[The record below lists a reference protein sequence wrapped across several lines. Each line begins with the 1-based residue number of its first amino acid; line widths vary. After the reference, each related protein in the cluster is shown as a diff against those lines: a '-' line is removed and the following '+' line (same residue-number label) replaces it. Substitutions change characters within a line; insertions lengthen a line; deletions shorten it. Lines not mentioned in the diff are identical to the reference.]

1 MEFTV
6 QNNSLLYSV
15 SFTEETARISIRDLS
30 NGLYESVVTLPITVW
45 HIIEHQRQ
53 QFDTYHQGQVPIT
66 ENQLGT
72 HAIVHEVAVISGH
85 HYPHVNGT
93 DFPENYVAGS
103 IQYTFPREEGQVPN
117 NWFNTPETSQVS
129 STEPQN
135 SLLQLVS
142 NAGSSEQSELSL
154 DTSTTRSFDDLKNF
168 DPAQNYGS
176 TDMSTTPSMTTPS
189 IENGTAHN
197 PIVLTDEAPTPI
209 SFWPTKPPAT
219 VERVRPIWQWN
230 SKLVR
235 IRCENS
241 FWINL
246 ML

>member
-30 NGLYESVVTLPITVW
+30 NGFYETILNLPITVW

-72 HAIVHEVAVISGH
+72 HEVGHEVAVISGH
-85 HYPHVNGT
+85 HYPHVYGT
-93 DFPENYVAGS
+93 DFPDNYVAGS
-103 IQYTFPREEGQVPN
+103 IQYTFPWEEGQIPN

-129 STEPQN
+129 SPEQQ
-135 SLLQLVS
+135 SRILQIVS
-142 NAGSSEQSELSL
+142 NAGSSQQSELSV
-154 DTSTTRSFDDLKNF
+154 DTSTTWSFNDLENF
-168 DPAQNYGS
+168 DPAQYYGS

-189 IENGTAHN
+189 IEDGTAHN
-197 PIVLTDEAPTPI
+197 PIVLTDEVPVTPI
-209 SFWPTKPPAT
+209 SVRPTEPPAI
-219 VERVRPIWQWN
+219 VERVRPFGNEIQN
-230 SKLVR
+230 LPDHVVR
-235 IRCENS
+235 TLFE
-241 FWINL
+241 
-246 ML
+246 